1 MRIIFWGVRGSLPVP
16 GPKTSRIGGNTSCVE
31 VLAAGERIIFDAG
44 SGLRVLGNSLMASG
58 EPAKASLFM
67 SHVHHDHVMGWP
79 FFVPAF
85 LPTTELKIF
94 GERKN
99 GKGIRDQ
106 MAGIM
111 VDPYFPVTLDGAM
124 KAKMTFKDVADGSMV
139 RLSNAVT
146 VRAMRLNHPNGAL
159 GYRVECTERGKKKAF
174 AYVSDNEHVAYVENG
189 VMALARGAG
198 AVVFDTAYTKE
209 EYPRFKGRGH
219 STPEE
224 AVRVVKAAGAKKLV
238 LFHHEMGHDDAAM
251 EKILAHTRKLFRGTV
266 LAREGLVIEL

>member
-1 MRIIFWGVRGSLPVP
+1 
-16 GPKTSRIGGNTSCVE
+16 
-31 VLAAGERIIFDAG
+31 
-44 SGLRVLGNSLMASG
+44 
-58 EPAKASLFM
+58 
-67 SHVHHDHVMGWP
+67 
-79 FFVPAF
+79 
-85 LPTTELKIF
+85 
-94 GERKN
+94 
-99 GKGIRDQ
+99 
-106 MAGIM
+106 
-111 VDPYFPVTLDGAM
+111 
-124 KAKMTFKDVADGSMV
+124 MTFKDVADGSMV

-238 LFHHEMGHDDAAM
+238 LFHHEMGHDDVAM
-251 EKILAHTRKLFRGTV
+251 EKILKRTRKLFRGTI